1 MAPKVTDK
9 ERADI
14 ALLLREH
21 NGNQSKVARLSGRSQ
36 PTVRLIAIETGISS
50 INCAPKK
57 ANDARVAYAEDRRL
71 EIIGKGFDKAN
82 DLLKGITDAA
92 ELQKWSVALG
102 TLVDKARL
110 ETGQATDRTESVDP
124 ERRKRIHGT
133 VDELDVLRRLRSSNT
148 G

>member
-9 ERADI
+9 EHARIVGYLKDEKSHGWI
-14 ALLLREH
+14 ANE
-21 NGNQSKVARLSGRSQ
+21 VGRSKD
-36 PTVRLIAIETGISS
+36 TVRRIANESGLNRSS
-50 INCAPKK
+50 ESVKK
-57 ANDARVAYAEDRRL
+57 AGAMQSAYAEARRL
-71 EIIGKGFDKAN
+71 ELIGKGFDKAN

-124 ERRKRIHGT
+124 ERRKRLHGT
-133 VDELDVLRRLRSSNT
+133 LDELDALRRSRSGNP

>member
-1 MAPKVTDK
+1 MAPKLTDK

-14 ALLLREH
+14 AALLREH

-50 INCAPKK
+50 INRAPKK

-71 EIIGKGFDKAN
+71 ELIGKGFDKAN

-124 ERRKRIHGT
+124 ERRKRIHGAL
-133 VDELDVLRRLRSSNT
+133 DELDALRRLRGSNPS
-148 G
+148 

>member
-1 MAPKVTDK
+1 LAPKVTDK
-9 ERADI
+9 ERAEI
-14 ALLLREH
+14 
-21 NGNQSKVARLSGRSQ
+21 VAYLEDEKSHGWISGEVGRSKD
-36 PTVRLIAIETGISS
+36 TIRRIANASGLNRSS
-50 INCAPKK
+50 ESVKK
-57 ANDARVAYAEDRRL
+57 AGAMQSAYAEARRL

-82 DLLKGITDAA
+82 DLLENITDAS

-133 VDELDVLRRLRSSNT
+133 VDELDVLRRLRSGNT